1 MTRLL
6 SPPHSSAA
14 AANMTD
20 RLMPDLTEGD
30 RISFTYHSGTN
41 PGGSRTATFRNYT
54 DGLNGRAMYADDGTM
69 NGECKR
75 FLMRYVADL
84 TVIDEETDVSFSQS
98 VQEQIARL
106 DSLRAEMDA
115 FLSHLDTL
123 KRALGETDEGGRRV
137 RRRL

>member
-6 SPPHSSAA
+6 SPPHSTAA

-20 RLMPDLTEGD
+20 LTANMTDL
-30 RISFTYHSGTN
+30 
-41 PGGSRTATFRNYT
+41 
-54 DGLNGRAMYADDGTM
+54 
-69 NGECKR
+69 
-75 FLMRYVADL
+75 
-84 TVIDEETDVSFSQS
+84 TDVSFSQS

-115 FLSHLDTL
+115 FLSRLDTL